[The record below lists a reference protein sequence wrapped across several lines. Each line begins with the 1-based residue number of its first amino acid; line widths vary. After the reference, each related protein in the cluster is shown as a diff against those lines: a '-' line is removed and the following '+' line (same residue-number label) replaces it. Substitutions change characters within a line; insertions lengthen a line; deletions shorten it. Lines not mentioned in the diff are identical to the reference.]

1 MAWSTVGCCDV
12 GWIGQAF
19 PELPLTCP
27 AIHSVAPC
35 LPLHFFD
42 HPDTKLLLSMSRSDD
57 PVESVD
63 PAEPIIPVTSDPAVK
78 VPLAI
83 EDWLA
88 VSVIAILALIT
99 FVNVLVRYFTDQ
111 SFAWTEEISVF
122 LLIVLTMAGGSSA
135 FVRNNHIRIEAVADK
150 GSPAR
155 QRRLALISHTVV
167 LLFFMLLTVL
177 SARLVMDQYLYEE
190 TSPAIGVPA
199 WWYSIWL
206 PVMAAAIALRSL
218 GTLRRL
224 LQGKAQ

>member
-1 MAWSTVGCCDV
+1 MSAC
-12 GWIGQAF
+12 IGRVLDHPLSCSAIDSVMIN
-19 PELPLTCP
+19 LP
-27 AIHSVAPC
+27 AV
-35 LPLHFFD
+35 FFD
-42 HPDTKLLLSMSRSDD
+42 CPNTKLLQSMPRSDAPTESAD
-57 PVESVD
+57 PT
-63 PAEPIIPVTSDPAVK
+63 EPILPITSDPDVK

-88 VSVIAILALIT
+88 VSVIAILAVIT

-135 FVRNNHIRIEAVADK
+135 FVRNTHIRIEAFADG
-150 GSPAR
+150 GSPTR

-167 LLFFMLLTVL
+167 LLFFVLLTVL
-177 SARLVMDQYLYEE
+177 SARLVMDEYMFEE
-190 TSPAIGVPA
+190 TSPAIGVPT

-206 PVMAAAIALRSL
+206 PVMAGAIALRTL

-224 LQGKAQ
+224 LRGAAR